1 MALGIAMFGM
11 CNVWDVNNIRNVRCL
26 TCGMFGMLNI
36 WDVGYWDVGCWG
48 CGIFGIWDVEM
59 ENVEM

>member
-1 MALGIAMFGM
+1 MFDM
-11 CNVWDVNNIRNVRCL
+11 WNV
-26 TCGMFGMLNI
+26 

-48 CGIFGIWDVEM
+48 CGIFGIWKVEM